1 MSAIRLIIIRTFFL
15 VSVLLI
21 SGKAYSQWR
30 FIDRLADS
38 LLNAQIDTS
47 DYFPYEY
54 TEALDYNLMIAAS
67 KGYSTE
73 IKRLIDL
80 GADINAETIEGA
92 TPVVFAVTNNRIFS
106 VTTLLNYKPD
116 LDITT
121 KDQETPLLIAVKNR
135 YFEVSELLIR
145 AGADINKSDFHGA
158 TPLHHAAL
166 NGYLDIVDLLIYYE
180 AALDSRSVE
189 GTTPLL
195 AAIWAGYTEVADL
208 LIQNGANLEVSD
220 NDGFTPFLLSSFYGD
235 TLIMDILY
243 KKGADIYAT
252 NNAKHNALTLTI
264 LTGNT
269 YASEFLLKIGKKWG
283 APGNDALNPYS
294 VAAKYQRKDL
304 ITILKNNNVPGQLKY
319 EIDQVAFTASTRFFI
334 HDIYTGISLS
344 FKEPYLNAGFTV
356 GCDMKL
362 WYTRVLMKNSDQL
375 FYQYM
380 DKGAVAYAGVFKDF
394 PLTDYNN
401 RFNYFFST
409 SLLAGYSFGNKL
421 KGTLITAENKF
432 KVIPAISLKMT
443 RLNLSFNLG
452 LEYVKTDFYHNGPIW
467 LRAGISYNYFFDNVR
482 TKIKPIKWY

>member
-15 VSVLLI
+15 VSILLI
-21 SGKAYSQWR
+21 PGKTYSQWR

-38 LLNAQIDTS
+38 LLKAEIDTS
-47 DYFPYEY
+47 DYFPYSY
-54 TEALDYNLMIAAS
+54 TDALDYNLMIAAS
-67 KGYSTE
+67 KGYGSE
-73 IKRLIDL
+73 IKRLIGK
-80 GADINAETIEGA
+80 GADVNAETIEGA
-92 TPVVFAVTNNRIFS
+92 TPLVFAVTNNRTFS
-106 VTTLLNYKPD
+106 VMTLLNYKPD

-121 KDQETPLLIAVKNR
+121 KDHETPLLIAVKNR
-135 YFEVSELLIR
+135 YFEISELLIR
-145 AGADINKSDFHGA
+145 AGADISKYDYHRA

-166 NGYLDIVDLLIYYE
+166 NGYFDIVDLLIYYE
-180 AALDSRSVE
+180 ATLDSRSVE

-195 AAIWAGYTEVADL
+195 AAIWAGYTDVADL

-235 TLIMDILY
+235 TLMMDILY

-252 NNAKHNALTLTI
+252 NNAKHNALTLAI
-264 LTGNT
+264 MTGNT
-269 YASEFLLKIGKKWG
+269 YASEFLLKIGNKWG
-283 APGNDALNPYS
+283 APGNGALNPYT

-304 ITILKNNNVPGQLKY
+304 ITMLKNNNVPGQLKY
-319 EIDQVAFTASTRFFI
+319 EIDQVALTASTRFFL

-362 WYTRVLMKNSDQL
+362 WYTRVLMKSSDQL

-380 DKGAVAYAGVFKDF
+380 DRGAVAYAGVFKDF
-394 PLTDYNN
+394 PLTDYIN
-401 RFNYFFST
+401 RFNYSLST

-432 KVIPAISLKMT
+432 KVIPAISLKIT
-443 RLNLSFNLG
+443 KLNFSFNLG
-452 LEYVKTDFYHNGPIW
+452 VEYVNTDFYHNGPVW

>member
-1 MSAIRLIIIRTFFL
+1 
-15 VSVLLI
+15 
-21 SGKAYSQWR
+21 
-30 FIDRLADS
+30 
-38 LLNAQIDTS
+38 
-47 DYFPYEY
+47 
-54 TEALDYNLMIAAS
+54 
-67 KGYSTE
+67 
-73 IKRLIDL
+73 
-80 GADINAETIEGA
+80 
-92 TPVVFAVTNNRIFS
+92 
-106 VTTLLNYKPD
+106 
-116 LDITT
+116 
-121 KDQETPLLIAVKNR
+121 
-135 YFEVSELLIR
+135 
-145 AGADINKSDFHGA
+145 
-158 TPLHHAAL
+158 
-166 NGYLDIVDLLIYYE
+166 
-180 AALDSRSVE
+180 
-189 GTTPLL
+189 
-195 AAIWAGYTEVADL
+195 
-208 LIQNGANLEVSD
+208 
-220 NDGFTPFLLSSFYGD
+220 
-235 TLIMDILY
+235 
-243 KKGADIYAT
+243 
-252 NNAKHNALTLTI
+252 
-264 LTGNT
+264 
-269 YASEFLLKIGKKWG
+269 
-283 APGNDALNPYS
+283 
-294 VAAKYQRKDL
+294 L

-319 EIDQVAFTASTRFFI
+319 EIDQVAFTASTRFFV

-344 FKEPYLNAGFTV
+344 FKEPYLNAGFTI